1 MYIFRCKNSI
11 FSIIYWMEKRKFAFH
26 QLHLSIAVVFCIVEI
41 SIINEKEGVSQAKCF
56 DF

>member
-26 QLHLSIAVVFCIVEI
+26 QLHLSIAVVFCIVEL